1 MQGLRCESR
10 NNSRSLKDVKLLK
23 QEKKDNMVA
32 KQRAA
37 SILRRNKK
45 IGNANIVILAIGL
58 ILTFTSYEVIGRQII
73 WLGVMTF
80 VYTLVSNFI
89 ARAGARQK

>member
-10 NNSRSLKDVKLLK
+10 SNSRSLKDVKLLK

-58 ILTFTSYEVIGRQII
+58 VLTFTSYEVIGRQII

>member
-1 MQGLRCESR
+1 
-10 NNSRSLKDVKLLK
+10 
-23 QEKKDNMVA
+23 MVA

-37 SILRRNKK
+37 VILKRNKK
-45 IGNANIVILAIGL
+45 ISNANIVILAVGL
-58 ILTFTSYEVIGRQII
+58 ILSFTDYEVIGRQII
-73 WLGVMTF
+73 WLGIITF

>member
-1 MQGLRCESR
+1 M
-10 NNSRSLKDVKLLK
+10 LK

-37 SILRRNKK
+37 VILKRNKK
-45 IGNANIVILAIGL
+45 ISNANIVILAVGL
-58 ILTFTSYEVIGRQII
+58 ILSFTDYEVIGRQII
-73 WLGVMTF
+73 WLGIITF

-89 ARAGARQK
+89 ARAGARQKK

>member
-1 MQGLRCESR
+1 M
-10 NNSRSLKDVKLLK
+10 K

-37 SILRRNKK
+37 AILKRNKK
-45 IGNANIVILAIGL
+45 IGNANIVILAVGL
-58 ILTFTSYEVIGRQII
+58 VLTFTDYEVIGRQII

-80 VYTLVSNFI
+80 VYTLVSNYI
-89 ARAGARQK
+89 AKVGGR

>member
-1 MQGLRCESR
+1 M
-10 NNSRSLKDVKLLK
+10 KLLK

-37 SILRRNKK
+37 AILRRNKK
-45 IGNANIVILAIGL
+45 ISNANIVILAVGL
-58 ILTFTSYEVIGRQII
+58 ILTFTSYEVIGRNIV

-80 VYTLVSNFI
+80 VYTVVSNYI
-89 ARAGARQK
+89 AKAGARQK

>member
-1 MQGLRCESR
+1 M
-10 NNSRSLKDVKLLK
+10 KLLK

-37 SILRRNKK
+37 AILKRNKK
-45 IGNANIVILAIGL
+45 IGNANIVILAVGL
-58 ILTFTSYEVIGRQII
+58 VLTFTDYEVIGRQII

-80 VYTLVSNFI
+80 VYTLVSNYI
-89 ARAGARQK
+89 AKVGGR

>member
-1 MQGLRCESR
+1 M
-10 NNSRSLKDVKLLK
+10 K

-37 SILRRNKK
+37 VILKRNKK
-45 IGNANIVILAIGL
+45 ISNANIVILAVGL
-58 ILTFTSYEVIGRQII
+58 ILSFTDYEVIGRQII
-73 WLGVMTF
+73 WLGIITF

-89 ARAGARQK
+89 ARAGARQKK